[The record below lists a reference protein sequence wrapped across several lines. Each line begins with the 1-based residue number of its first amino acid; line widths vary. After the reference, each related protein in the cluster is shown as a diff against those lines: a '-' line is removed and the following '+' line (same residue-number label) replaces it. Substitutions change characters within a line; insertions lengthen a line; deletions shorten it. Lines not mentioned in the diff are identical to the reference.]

1 MKNAIARGELN
12 ANPRRYNERFWPA
25 ILFVTLLFHIS
36 TAQGQFA
43 IKWSTIDGGGGTST
57 GGVYSVS
64 GTIGQPDAGKM
75 SGGNFSLEGD
85 FWSVVAI
92 QTPGAPILS
101 LSRSNNA
108 VIVSW
113 PLSAIG
119 FNLERSATLS
129 ALSNSWTTISPPYST
144 NATSFYVPIPSLTG
158 QTYFRLHKP

>member
-1 MKNAIARGELN
+1 MKNRIRRGELN
-12 ANPRRYNERFWPA
+12 TGPRRYNKWFLPA
-25 ILFVTLLFHIS
+25 IPFLVWLFHMS
-36 TAQGQFA
+36 TSQGQFA
-43 IKWSTIDGGGGTST
+43 INWSTIDGGGGTST
-57 GGVYSVS
+57 GGVYSVR

-75 SGGNFSLEGD
+75 SGGNYSLEGG

-92 QTPGAPILS
+92 QTSGAPLLS
-101 LSRSNNA
+101 LTRSNNA

-119 FNLERSATLS
+119 FNLEQTTALS

-144 NATSFYVPIPSLTG
+144 NETSFYVPIPSPTG